1 MKRRTLIMQTMIAI
15 ALYLSGTFAQAHDGP
30 IEHHHPSVA
39 LRHWNL
45 GSGDTQFEGSFVAA
59 KDESVTIHLRSGRL
73 ITLKTERL
81 SESDQQWIE
90 QKQASIDNLNHSF
103 ASMVAPLSH
112 RQADPIQD
120 DQPAQSDKPKIA
132 DHFKAFAKTKNELNR
147 VNVRWDKQFL
157 YVESK
162 GMPDHEMMTG
172 ITAWQQQ
179 VPLPQP
185 YTGDNA
191 WRIPLNPVPAKNPMS
206 AKENFFRGAIA
217 LAVNGVPIFNPIK
230 NDGRTDTLLAG
241 ELDQWGGHCGRGDD
255 YHYHVGP
262 VHLET
267 IVGKGNPIGVALDGY
282 LLYGYEDPKNL
293 DWLNGQKDDKGVYHY
308 HSTKTYPYINGG
320 FYGEVVERGGQVD
333 PQPRA
338 QGVRPAMPPLRG
350 AKITGFENP
359 KPGNYVVRYDV
370 RGEKRSVEYTVAE
383 NGSAKF
389 NFVSPQGTK
398 TENYSPRQRG
408 GGGRRDA
415 DRPGNERRQDRGN
428 ERPRGDRPGDERSGG
443 SDQRGDRRGGGRP
456 QENQRGDGQMQRDD
470 RQQSGG
476 GRGRENGQRGPRTG
490 DGPRQPWIVVHA
502 DEIDLNKDKIISRD
516 EMVGESEKAFDGYDK
531 NSDQQLS
538 EDELNARGGSRSAM
552 GGFLRGH
559 AKEIDRD
566 GDGILTRDEAVNN
579 ARRMFGKMDRNEDGN
594 IDESELKAARKTDE
608 SVSNQRKDQDRGRN
622 QRMSGQDE
630 SNSQQ
635 DDRNRQGVGGQDRR
649 RGGGTRDKR
658 QGGGGSRLGGY
669 ETPPPANNVPKQDF
683 DILLGRPTDKSIT
696 ASILLYH
703 DADAIVQYGTNPNDL
718 TSKTD
723 AFKAVAGEPVEL
735 EIDDLEPNK
744 SYFYQ
749 LKYRVGGESQT
760 KTSDL
765 HFFHTQRSPT
775 SSFRFTVQA
784 DSHLDENTSGDVYL
798 RTLRNALR
806 DGPDFHVA
814 LGDTF
819 MTGKYVRPE
828 LAEPQYLAQRYYLGS
843 LCHSTPLFFCLGNHD
858 GESAKGRQG
867 KNSRGRQGQKS
878 DSNPTRTWSVNTRK
892 KYFPNPY
899 PDLKNQ
905 SSFYSGNRDRIESVG
920 QIEDYYAWHWGN
932 SLFVVL
938 DPFWYS
944 QSKPKN
950 EGVHWHQTLGDEQ
963 YRWLAKTLAESN
975 AKFKFIFIHHLIG
988 GADKNNRG
996 GVASAPYF
1004 EWGGKELDGTNTFAK
1019 NRPNWELPIHELLV
1033 KHNVSIVFH
1042 GHDHLYA
1049 KEELD
1054 GIIYQAVPQ
1063 PGHPRFGNVRS
1074 AEEYGY
1080 AGEVISSS
1088 GHLRIGVAS
1097 ESVRVDYVR
1106 AYLPKDETSR
1116 RKNGE
1121 ISTSYL
1127 LK

>member
-1 MKRRTLIMQTMIAI
+1 
-15 ALYLSGTFAQAHDGP
+15 
-30 IEHHHPSVA
+30 
-39 LRHWNL
+39 
-45 GSGDTQFEGSFVAA
+45 
-59 KDESVTIHLRSGRL
+59 
-73 ITLKTERL
+73 
-81 SESDQQWIE
+81 
-90 QKQASIDNLNHSF
+90 
-103 ASMVAPLSH
+103 MV
-112 RQADPIQD
+112 
-120 DQPAQSDKPKIA
+120 
-132 DHFKAFAKTKNELNR
+132 
-147 VNVRWDKQFL
+147 
-157 YVESK
+157 
-162 GMPDHEMMTG
+162 G

-179 VPLPQP
+179 IPIPQN
-185 YTGDNA
+185 YSGSNA
-191 WRIPLNPVPAKNPMS
+191 WRIPLKPVPAEKPMS
-206 AKENFFRGAIA
+206 AKTGFFRGAIA

-230 NDGRTDTLLAG
+230 NDGRTDTNLAG
-241 ELDQWGGHCGRGDD
+241 ELDEFGGHCGRADD
-255 YHYHVGP
+255 YHYHLPP
-262 VHLET
+262 VHLEK
-267 IVGKGNPIGVALDGY
+267 IVGAGKPIAYALDGY
-282 LLYGYEDPKNL
+282 PILGFQSKDEARISKL
-293 DWLNGQKDDKGVYHY
+293 DNLNGHKDDKGNYHY
-308 HSTKTYPYINGG
+308 HSTKAYPYLNGG
-320 FYGEVVERGGQVD
+320 FYGRVSERGGQVD

-338 QGVRPAMPPLRG
+338 QGIRPALRGLRG
-350 AKITGFENP
+350 ATITGFERS
-359 KPGNYVVRYDV
+359 KDGKKVSVQYEL
-370 RGEKRSVEYTVAE
+370 RGEKRSVSYTTVDFKKYTFTFD
-383 NGSAKF
+383 NGSRGK
-389 NFVSPQGTK
+389 S
-398 TENYSPRQRG
+398 TESYTQ
-408 GGGRRDA
+408 
-415 DRPGNERRQDRGN
+415 
-428 ERPRGDRPGDERSGG
+428 RSGG
-443 SDQRGDRRGGGRP
+443 S
-456 QENQRGDGQMQRDD
+456 N
-470 RQQSGG
+470 
-476 GRGRENGQRGPRTG
+476 GRGNRDQPRGRRAGGDQNSGTPDASPNKRRQPGNQGPPTQSQE

-502 DEIDLNKDKIISRD
+502 DEIDLNKDKIISHD
-516 EMVGESEKAFDGYDK
+516 ELVGESEKAFDGYDK
-531 NSDQQLS
+531 NSDQKLS
-538 EDELNARGGSRSAM
+538 QEELNAREGSRSAM

-579 ARRMFGKMDRNEDGN
+579 ARRMFGKMDRNRDGN
-594 IDESELKAARKTDE
+594 IDESELKAATRTGD
-608 SVSNQRKDQDRGRN
+608 SGSFQRNNEDRPGN
-622 QRMSGQDE
+622 QRMRGKIKPDV
-630 SNSQQ
+630 QQ
-635 DDRNRQGVGGQDRR
+635 DDRTRYGVEKQDRR
-649 RGGGTRDKR
+649 RGGGNRSKR

-669 ETPPPANNVPKQDF
+669 ETPPPANKVPEHDF
-683 DILLGRPTDKSIT
+683 DILLGRPTDKSVT
-696 ASILLYH
+696 ASILLYR
-703 DADAIVQYGTNPNDL
+703 DAEAVVHYGTNPNDL
-718 TSKTD
+718 TEKTE

-735 EIDDLEPNK
+735 EIENLEPNT
-744 SYFYQ
+744 SYSYQ
-749 LKYRVGGESQT
+749 LKYRIGGESQT
-760 KTSDL
+760 NTSDV
-765 HFFHTQRSPT
+765 HSFQTQRTPT

-798 RTLRNALR
+798 RTLRNALI

-858 GESAKGRQG
+858 GESAKGRQR

-878 DSNPTRTWSVNTRK
+878 NSNPTRTWSVNTRK

-899 PDLKNQ
+899 PDLKNRN
-905 SSFYSGNRDRIESVG
+905 SFYSGNRDRIESVG

-944 QSKPKN
+944 QSKPKT

-975 AKFKFIFIHHLIG
+975 AKFKFVFIHHLIG

-1004 EWGGKELDGTNTFAK
+1004 EWGGKELDGTSTFAK

-1033 KHNVSIVFH
+1033 KNDVDIVFH

-1074 AEEYGY
+1074 AEDYGY

-1088 GHLRIGVAS
+1088 GHLRI
-1097 ESVRVDYVR
+1097 SVSSDSARVDYVR